1 MGDIKAFLQPP
12 VMDETREVVI
22 SERFKGVDGE
32 PVPFIIRSIDQET
45 NEKLIKQA
53 TTRKKMNGQI
63 LQELNNDKY
72 AKLLISACVVEPDFR
87 NADLCAHYKTVN
99 PLDVPGRMLSVGEYS
114 KLVKE
119 IQEMNDI
126 VTSDEEMDALEDEAK
141 N

>member
-22 SERFKGVDGE
+22 SERFKGADGE

-45 NEKLIKQA
+45 NEKLVKQA

-72 AKLLISACVVEPDFR
+72 AKLLVSACVVEPDFS
-87 NADLCAHYKTVN
+87 NADICAYYKTVN
-99 PLDVPGRMLSVGEYS
+99 PLDVPGRMLSVGEYN

-119 IQEMNDI
+119 IQEMNGI

>member
-12 VMDETREVVI
+12 VMDETREVVV
-22 SERFKGVDGE
+22 SERFKGADGK

>member
-12 VMDETREVVI
+12 VMDETKEVVV
-22 SERFKGVDGE
+22 SERFKGADGK

-53 TTRKKMNGQI
+53 TTRKKINGQI

-72 AKLLISACVVEPDFR
+72 AKLLVSACVVEPDFS
-87 NADLCAHYKTVN
+87 NSDLCAHYKTVN
-99 PLDVPGRMLSVGEYS
+99 PLDVPGRMLSVGEYN
-114 KLVKE
+114 KLVKQL
-119 IQEMNDI
+119 QEMNGI
-126 VTSDEEMDALEDEAK
+126 VTSDEEMDALENEAK

>member
-22 SERFKGVDGE
+22 SERFKGADGN

-45 NEKLIKQA
+45 NEKLVKQA

-63 LQELNNDKY
+63 LQELNNDRY
-72 AKLLISACVVEPDFR
+72 AKLLVSACVVEPDFS
-87 NADLCAHYKTVN
+87 NADLCAYYKTVS
-99 PLDVPGRMLSVGEYS
+99 PLDVPGRMLSVGEYN

-119 IQEMNDI
+119 IREMNGI
-126 VTSDEEMDALEDEAK
+126 VTSDEEFDALEDEAK

>member
-1 MGDIKAFLQPP
+1 MGDIKAFLQPS

-22 SERFKGVDGE
+22 SERFKGADGE

-45 NEKLIKQA
+45 NEKFIRQA

-87 NADLCAHYKTVN
+87 NADLCAYYKTVN

-126 VTSDEEMDALEDEAK
+126 VTSDKEMDALEDEAK

>member
-22 SERFKGVDGE
+22 SERFKGADGE

-45 NEKLIKQA
+45 NEKLIRQA

-63 LQELNNDKY
+63 LQELNNDNY

>member
-22 SERFKGVDGE
+22 SERFKGADGE

-45 NEKLIKQA
+45 NEKLIRQA
-53 TTRKKMNGQI
+53 TIRKKMNGQI

-87 NADLCAHYKTVN
+87 NADLCAYYKTVN

>member
-22 SERFKGVDGE
+22 SERFKGADGE

-45 NEKLIKQA
+45 NEKLIRQA